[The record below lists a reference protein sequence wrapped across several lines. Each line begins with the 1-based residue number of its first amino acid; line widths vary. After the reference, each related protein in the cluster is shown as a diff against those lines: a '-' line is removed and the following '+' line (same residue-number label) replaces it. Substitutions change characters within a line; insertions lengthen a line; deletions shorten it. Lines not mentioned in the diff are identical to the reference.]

1 MHLRRR
7 AIEGLDSP
15 LGGGPTVDATD
26 QRRRHDVASI
36 IKEVEIER
44 PAEDVWDAL
53 QDFMA
58 VHERL
63 APGFLIDSRPEDD
76 DIRVVTFANGA
87 VAREALVG
95 VDKGA
100 KRLCYTVLESPL
112 GFSAHSAS
120 AQVFEAGDDRSR
132 FVWITD
138 VLPHEVAD
146 RVDELMT
153 EGIAVIERTLR
164 SETCAPTDA

>member
-1 MHLRRR
+1 M
-7 AIEGLDSP
+7 
-15 LGGGPTVDATD
+15 AT
-26 QRRRHDVASI
+26 I

-44 PAEDVWDAL
+44 TADEVWDAV

-58 VHERL
+58 VHDRL
-63 APGFLIDSRPEDD
+63 APGFVTDSRPEDN

-95 VDKGA
+95 VDKEA

-112 GFSAHSAS
+112 GFTNHSAS
-120 AQVFEAGDDRSR
+120 VQVFDDGSARSR

-138 VLPHEVAD
+138 VLPHEAGD

-153 EGIAVIERTLR
+153 QGIAVIERKLNR
-164 SETCAPTDA
+164 P

>member
-1 MHLRRR
+1 
-7 AIEGLDSP
+7 
-15 LGGGPTVDATD
+15 VAT
-26 QRRRHDVASI
+26 I

-44 PAEDVWDAL
+44 SPDEVWDAL

-63 APGFLIDSRPEDD
+63 VPGFLTDSRPDGDD
-76 DIRVVTFANGA
+76 TRVVTFANGA
-87 VAREALVG
+87 VAREVLVG
-95 VDKGA
+95 VDKDA
-100 KRLCYTVLESPL
+100 KRLCYSVVEGPL
-112 GFSAHSAS
+112 GFSRHSAS

-153 EGIAVIERTLR
+153 VGIAVIERTLSSR
-164 SETCAPTDA
+164 E

>member
-1 MHLRRR
+1 M
-7 AIEGLDSP
+7 
-15 LGGGPTVDATD
+15 AT
-26 QRRRHDVASI
+26 I
-36 IKEVEIER
+36 IKEVDIER
-44 PAEDVWDAL
+44 TAEEVWDAV

-63 APGFLIDSRPEDD
+63 APGFLTESRSEND

-95 VDKGA
+95 IDKGA

-112 GFSAHSAS
+112 RFSNHSAS
-120 AQVFEAGDDRSR
+120 VQVFDAGGARSR

-138 VLPHEVAD
+138 VLPHETAD

-153 EGIAVIERTLR
+153 QGIAAIQRTLDR
-164 SETCAPTDA
+164 R

>member
-1 MHLRRR
+1 M
-7 AIEGLDSP
+7 
-15 LGGGPTVDATD
+15 AT
-26 QRRRHDVASI
+26 I

-44 PAEDVWDAL
+44 SPDEVWDAL

-63 APGFLIDSRPEDD
+63 VPGFLTDSRPDGDD
-76 DIRVVTFANGA
+76 TRVVTFANGA
-87 VAREALVG
+87 VAREVLVG
-95 VDKGA
+95 VDKDA
-100 KRLCYTVLESPL
+100 KRLCYSVVEGPL
-112 GFSAHSAS
+112 GFSTHSAS
-120 AQVFEAGDDRSR
+120 AQVFEAGDGRSR

-153 EGIAVIERTLR
+153 VGIAVIERTLSSR
-164 SETCAPTDA
+164 E

>member
-1 MHLRRR
+1 M
-7 AIEGLDSP
+7 
-15 LGGGPTVDATD
+15 AT
-26 QRRRHDVASI
+26 I
-36 IKEVEIER
+36 IKEVDIDRTVDE
-44 PAEDVWDAL
+44 VWDAV

-63 APGFLIDSRPEDD
+63 APGFLTDSRAEND

-95 VDKGA
+95 IDKTA

-112 GFSAHSAS
+112 GFSNHNAS
-120 AQVFEAGDDRSR
+120 VQVFDAGNARSR

-138 VLPHEVAD
+138 VLPHDVAP

-153 EGIAVIERTLR
+153 QGIATIERNLNG
-164 SETCAPTDA
+164 C

>member
-1 MHLRRR
+1 M
-7 AIEGLDSP
+7 
-15 LGGGPTVDATD
+15 AT
-26 QRRRHDVASI
+26 I

-44 PAEDVWDAL
+44 TADEVWDAV

-58 VHERL
+58 VHDRL
-63 APGFLIDSRPEDD
+63 APGFVTDSRPEDD

-112 GFSAHSAS
+112 GFTNHSAS
-120 AQVFEAGDDRSR
+120 VQVFDDGSARSR

-138 VLPHEVAD
+138 VLPHEAGD

-153 EGIAVIERTLR
+153 QGIAVIERKLNR
-164 SETCAPTDA
+164 P